1 LASAIADGAAV
12 TMPLGSVVSGN
23 GSYGFVLVGDST
35 DQFVAASGEAPDGPA
50 LVVTYTTGP

>member
-1 LASAIADGAAV
+1 
-12 TMPLGSVVSGN
+12 MPLGSVVSGN